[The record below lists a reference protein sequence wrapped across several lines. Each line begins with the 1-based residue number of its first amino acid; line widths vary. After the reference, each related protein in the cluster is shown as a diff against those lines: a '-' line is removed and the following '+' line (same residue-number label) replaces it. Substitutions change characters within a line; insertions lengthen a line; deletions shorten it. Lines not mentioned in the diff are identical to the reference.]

1 MVRSFLNSAL
11 VVGLLLVA
19 IAPSE
24 AATDVFR
31 FAADL
36 NVNSEVEGDAVVLA
50 GDLTLGP
57 QARVHGDAVA
67 VLGRVHLDDQAIVEG
82 RVIALPSLAALDPD
96 PIRTGGS
103 VALRPGLFLITAGLW
118 LVATTL
124 VAWIWPLRLRSAVVD
139 LRRTG
144 WRLMILGVVVV
155 ITLFAALVAVLG
167 FGPMWGVPLAGCLMV
182 AFLMIKAVGL
192 AVLGVWIVGLL
203 PAKWSGKAWPIS
215 LNVFVGVSILLL
227 VRLLPVFGGTLWG
240 LVSIAALGV
249 GVFSILTEWSTSEEK
264 RYRMALAK

>member
-1 MVRSFLNSAL
+1 MVRSFLTPVL
-11 VVGLLLVA
+11 IVGLLVA
-19 IAPSE
+19 GIASTE

-31 FAADL
+31 FATDL
-36 NVNSEVEGDAVVLA
+36 DVNSEIEGDAVVLA

-67 VLGRVHLDDQAIVEG
+67 VLGTVHLDDQARVEG

-96 PIRTGGS
+96 PIRAGGS
-103 VALRPGLFLITAGLW
+103 ATLRPGLFLITAGLW

-124 VAWIWPLRLRSAVVD
+124 VGLIWPQRLRAAVAD

-144 WRLMILGVVVV
+144 WRLAFLGVVVV
-155 ITLFAALVAVLG
+155 ITLFAALVVVLG
-167 FGPMWGVPLAGCLMV
+167 LGPMWGVPLAGCLMV
-182 AFLMIKAVGL
+182 IFLMIKAVGL
-192 AVLGVWIVGLL
+192 AVLGVWITGLA
-203 PAKWSGKAWPIS
+203 PARWSGKGWPIS

-227 VRLLPVFGGTLWG
+227 VRLVPILGGTLWG

-249 GVFSILTEWSTSEEK
+249 GVFSVLTEWSTSEEK
-264 RYRMALAK
+264 RHRMALAK